1 MHDICV
7 IFWPTTTWNW
17 NFTLICKLRRQNY
30 NPKFDSFLFILFSY
44 FINQSYVFLTMFFF
58 YCQGSAIPERY
69 FRPVCFPMAMCWLF
83 GTLSYLLPLVFDSLY
98 VVLPV
103 FIMFTFYRSF
113 LFAIGIAFVTE
124 AWVWIYC
131 TFKSLMKS
139 MKSDQYIF
147 LIFNFRQS
155 L

>member
-1 MHDICV
+1 MSDSRKSKWASNPPPPLSPAMMLRACKNL
-7 IFWPTTTWNW
+7 IFLN
-17 NFTLICKLRRQNY
+17 L
-30 NPKFDSFLFILFSY
+30 Y
-44 FINQSYVFLTMFFF
+44 FIFKKILCFSLNVFL

-124 AWVWIYC
+124 AWVWIFARLVLKC
-131 TFKSLMKS
+131 TCFLQNQWKLLIHIS
-139 MKSDQYIF
+139 YIYF
-147 LIFNFRQS
+147 
-155 L
+155 

>member
-1 MHDICV
+1 MSDSRKSKWASNPPPPLSPAMMLRACKNL
-7 IFWPTTTWNW
+7 IFFN
-17 NFTLICKLRRQNY
+17 L
-30 NPKFDSFLFILFSY
+30 Y
-44 FINQSYVFLTMFFF
+44 FIFKKILCFSLNVFL

-124 AWVWIYC
+124 AWVWIFARLVLKC
-131 TFKSLMKS
+131 TCFLQNQWKLLIHIS
-139 MKSDQYIF
+139 YIYF
-147 LIFNFRQS
+147 
-155 L
+155 

>member
-1 MHDICV
+1 MSDSRKGKWASNPPPLPCPPPWCFVPAKIW
-7 IFWPTTTWNW
+7 F
-17 NFTLICKLRRQNY
+17 FLIY
-30 NPKFDSFLFILFSY
+30 ISFSKKILCFSL
-44 FINQSYVFLTMFFF
+44 NVFL

-124 AWVWIYC
+124 AWVWIFARLVLKC
-131 TFKSLMKS
+131 TCFLQNQWKLLIHIS
-139 MKSDQYIF
+139 YIYF
-147 LIFNFRQS
+147 
-155 L
+155 